1 MSSIARM
8 GRERLTVLRMVEL
21 RCRLLHH
28 SSQGTLCPECTSL
41 MAYVDQRLEKCPLR
55 DDKPT
60 CLKCPVHCYS
70 PARREEIRN
79 VMRFSGPRM
88 LLRHPLL
95 TFFHVW
101 DARKEPKA
109 RPTAPG
115 KTYIGED

>member
-8 GRERLTVLRMVEL
+8 RRERLTVLRMVEL
-21 RCRLLHH
+21 RCRLVHGSGH
-28 SSQGTLCPECTSL
+28 GTLCSACASL
-41 MAYVDQRLEKCPLR
+41 MEYVDQRLEKCPLR

-95 TFFHVW
+95 TFFHLW
-101 DARKEPKA
+101 DGKKGRTS
-109 RPTAPG
+109 RPAPRTPHNDG
-115 KTYIGED
+115 N